1 MYVFRF
7 HFYFIHI
14 KCSTVSFFLMNCC
27 FNYPRVKIL
36 LSRAVPKMLNSK
48 NNTKSKNIY
57 CATFSLKLSVT
68 NTTLLILDLNS
79 WPLQTKLCPL
89 CKGFNGFHFEP
100 SFLVGI
106 ILALEKPF
114 FLFLFVSFME
124 SMSVKT
130 LVVFFATYTILKTTP
145 SKTQLVWQSA
155 PYTLLKTTSPKAGHM
170 RQLAP
175 YKLLNNISP
184 NT

>member
-1 MYVFRF
+1 MTYFFSRNSSKKNTKKQVENEIFVFRF

-14 KCSTVSFFLMNCC
+14 KCSTVSFFLLSCC

-57 CATFSLKLSVT
+57 CATFSLQLSVT

-130 LVVFFATYTILKTTP
+130 LLVVFFATIQY
-145 SKTQLVWQSA
+145 
-155 PYTLLKTTSPKAGHM
+155 
-170 RQLAP
+170 
-175 YKLLNNISP
+175 
-184 NT
+184 

>member
-1 MYVFRF
+1 M
-7 HFYFIHI
+7 
-14 KCSTVSFFLMNCC
+14 
-27 FNYPRVKIL
+27 
-36 LSRAVPKMLNSK
+36 
-48 NNTKSKNIY
+48 
-57 CATFSLKLSVT
+57 
-68 NTTLLILDLNS
+68 
-79 WPLQTKLCPL
+79 
-89 CKGFNGFHFEP
+89 
-100 SFLVGI
+100 
-106 ILALEKPF
+106 ALEKPF